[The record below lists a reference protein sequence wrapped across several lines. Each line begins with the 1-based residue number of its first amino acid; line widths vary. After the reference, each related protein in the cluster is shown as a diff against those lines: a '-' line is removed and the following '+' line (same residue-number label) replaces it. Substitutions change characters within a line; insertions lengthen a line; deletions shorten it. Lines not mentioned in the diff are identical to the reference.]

1 MGGITYKTINGR
13 RYAYTT
19 SGLKTENSIAVV

>member
-1 MGGITYKTINGR
+1 MGGITYKTINGK
-13 RYAYTT
+13 RYHTT